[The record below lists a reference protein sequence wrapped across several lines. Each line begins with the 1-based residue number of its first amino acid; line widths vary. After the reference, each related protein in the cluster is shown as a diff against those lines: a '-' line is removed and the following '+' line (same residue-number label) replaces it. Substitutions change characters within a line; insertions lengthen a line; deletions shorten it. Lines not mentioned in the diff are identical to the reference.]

1 MNTRTL
7 AIVLGVALAASVAVN
22 LFAATAAYTAL
33 TGQERIESRMDG
45 KDRDDRR
52 ASPRELVAAL
62 SPAVRVR
69 VRQALREAGLAAR
82 PDFQQAREA
91 RRQAIAAAAA
101 EPYDAM
107 LVERL
112 LDQSRDAEI
121 RGRRRLEAETLAIMG
136 TMDPADRAAFALI
149 LGRGRGGGAGHGEKG
164 DAGDA
169 KRDGSINRE

>member
-22 LFAATAAYTAL
+22 VFAATAAYTAL
-33 TGQERIESRMDG
+33 TGQQRIESRMDG
-45 KDRDDRR
+45 KDRDDRH

-62 SPAVRVR
+62 SPDVRVR
-69 VRQALREAGLAAR
+69 VRQSLRDAGLAAR

-101 EPYDAM
+101 EPYDAA

-121 RGRRRLEAETLAIMG
+121 RGRRRLEADTLTIIG
-136 TMDPADRAAFALI
+136 TLEPTDRAAFAQI
-149 LGRGRGGGAGHGEKG
+149 LGRGRGSSHSHDDK
-164 DAGDA
+164 AGDSHA
-169 KRDGSINRE
+169 R

>member
-7 AIVLGVALAASVAVN
+7 AIILGVALAASVAVN

-62 SPAVRVR
+62 SPDVRVR
-69 VRQALREAGLAAR
+69 VRQSLRDAGLAAR
-82 PDFQQAREA
+82 ADFQQAREA

-101 EPYDAM
+101 EPYDAA

-121 RGRRRLEAETLAIMG
+121 RGRRRLEADTLAILG
-136 TMDPADRAAFALI
+136 TLDPADRVAFAEI
-149 LGRGRGGGAGHGEKG
+149 LGRGRGGGARHDDKAAASRAES
-164 DAGDA
+164 
-169 KRDGSINRE
+169 R

>member
-22 LFAATAAYTAL
+22 VFAATAAYTAL
-33 TGQERIESRMDG
+33 TGQDRIEQRMDG
-45 KDRDDRR
+45 KDRDDHR

-62 SPAVRVR
+62 SPDVRIR
-69 VRQALREAGLAAR
+69 VRQSLRDAGLAAR

-101 EPYDAM
+101 EPYDAAR
-107 LVERL
+107 VERL

-121 RGRRRLEAETLAIMG
+121 RGRRRLEADTLAILG
-136 TMDPADRAAFALI
+136 TLGPADRVAFSQI
-149 LGRGRGGGAGHGEKG
+149 LNRGKGGAGGRGDKG
-164 DAGDA
+164 GDPHA
-169 KRDGSINRE
+169 K

>member
-33 TGQERIESRMDG
+33 AGRAPIESRLEG

-62 SPAVRVR
+62 SPDVRVR
-69 VRQALREAGLAAR
+69 VRQSLRDAGLAAR

-101 EPYDAM
+101 EPFDAA

-121 RGRRRLEAETLAIMG
+121 RGRRRLEADTLAIIS
-136 TMDPADRAAFALI
+136 TLEPADRAAFAQI
-149 LGRGRGGGAGHGEKG
+149 LGRGKGGGNGRGAKAGNQR
-164 DAGDA
+164 A
-169 KRDGSINRE
+169 K